1 MSEIAELKQ
10 ILLSFIQE
18 QKVFNEEQRDFNEE
32 QKVFNVSIDKKIDKV
47 QYFLEETVAS
57 QTKMFFEEQIEM
69 KTEMRE
75 MEVEISNLKNDLSN
89 LSLRVNLLFKA

>member
-1 MSEIAELKQ
+1 MSEVWELKQ

-18 QKVFNEEQRDFNEE
+18 QTKFNEE
-32 QKVFNVSIDKKIDKV
+32 QKAFNISIDKKIDKV
-47 QYFLEETVAS
+47 QYFLEETVAT

-75 MEVEISNLKNDLSN
+75 METEITNLKNDLSN